1 MGIGAG
7 YHLRKPVF
15 MSLREFT
22 VLMMVCTIWGLH
34 FVVMKFT
41 VVEMGVPPLFYAAL
55 RVSVLALI
63 LLPFLRWHRG
73 QMKAVLIGGL
83 GFGAFNYAFMF
94 PAMQLTTASAAA
106 VTIELYMPFSIIL
119 SVLILGERIG
129 PWRIT
134 GSALAFIG
142 VVLIGLG
149 TPSEAAG
156 QGFALGIAFMACAA
170 MSEAVG
176 AISVKSVKSVNPV
189 QLLAWFGIV
198 GSVVLWP
205 LSLIFEDTQLSA
217 FAPETRVNFGLALV
231 YSVLLVSLLAHGS
244 YYWLLQRLPIH
255 TVAPSGLMTT
265 VIGVAAGVLIL
276 KETLTA
282 ILLVG
287 AITTMSGIAIILW
300 RNRAQ
305 ARQALHET
313 VTEVS

>member
-1 MGIGAG
+1 
-7 YHLRKPVF
+7 
-15 MSLREFT
+15 MSLREFC
-22 VLMMVCTIWGLH
+22 VLMMVCTVWGLH

-41 VVEMGVPPLFYAAL
+41 VVDMGVPPLFYAAL
-55 RVSVLALI
+55 RMTILALI
-63 LLPFLRWHRG
+63 LLPFLRWHKG
-73 QMKAVLIGGL
+73 QMKAILIAGL

-134 GSALAFIG
+134 GSVLAFVG

-156 QGFALGIAFMACAA
+156 PGFALGIAFMACAA

-176 AISVKSVKSVNPV
+176 AISVKSVKTANPV
-189 QLLAWFGIV
+189 QLLAWFGVV

-205 LSLIFEDTQLSA
+205 LSLIFESNQMSA
-217 FAPETRVNFGLALV
+217 FASDTRVNFGLALM

-276 KETLTA
+276 KEAPTA
-282 ILLVG
+282 ILLLG
-287 AITTMSGIAIILW
+287 ALITLSGISIILW
-300 RNRAQ
+300 RNRTQ
-305 ARQALHET
+305 DNDDARAK